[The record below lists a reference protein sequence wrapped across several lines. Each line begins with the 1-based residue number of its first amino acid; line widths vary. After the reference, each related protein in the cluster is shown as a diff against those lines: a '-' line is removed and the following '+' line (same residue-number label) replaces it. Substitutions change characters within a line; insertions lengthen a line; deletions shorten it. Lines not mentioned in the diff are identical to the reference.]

1 MENLYSMKLLIADD
15 EKLTRK
21 GICSLLDL
29 KKYGITEV
37 ILADDGINA
46 LTEARKHHPDIL
58 LTDVRMPR
66 MTGVEMASL
75 YLDEAADTSVIFMSA
90 YSDREYLKAAI
101 KLKAVNYIDK
111 PIEKRELEDAIR
123 EAADRCRDLRAT
135 KAGVMLKEQDLR
147 GHLALALTDPAKA
160 EEARE
165 LGTRVSPRIEAGF
178 WFTSMITSCLT
189 PLSELPSDDLI
200 RENQLFSSYLTRH
213 GMVRILVPRAD
224 RYIIS
229 FLCSPN
235 RPEPETIR
243 SFACLLKERITPY
256 CRFFIASGPSV
267 QGMDQAVSSYK
278 SAMSLLAES
287 FYHNYNSI
295 LTQMTPS
302 GPLLPAR
309 DPFAEFAAALT
320 AQKEKDALNAAERFY
335 SALKNSPPLA
345 EAQVRDRYFRY
356 LNKLDE
362 ISLANHISLWKR
374 EGMESESIWEDV
386 MNCAT
391 LGELHDFLCRR
402 ITHYF
407 QALLFNRSEHPV
419 VFQIKEYIR
428 QNFAVP
434 TLSVPDISQYV
445 NRSSSY
451 ICTLFKNETGQTI
464 NQYLTDYRIKMSKQ
478 FLSDPRYR
486 IADISAKA
494 GYSDGN
500 YYSKA
505 FRKIVGL
512 SPSEYREKML

>member
-1 MENLYSMKLLIADD
+1 MKLLIADD
-15 EKLTRK
+15 EKLTRE

-37 ILADDGINA
+37 ILADDGVHA
-46 LTEARKHHPDIL
+46 LTEARKHRPDIL

-75 YLDEAADTSVIFMSA
+75 YLEEAPDTSVIFMSA

-111 PIEKRELEDAIR
+111 PVEKKELEDAIK
-123 EAADRCRDLRAT
+123 EAADRCRTLRAART
-135 KAGVMLKEQDLR
+135 GAMLEEQDLR
-147 GHLALALTDPAKA
+147 GHLALALTDSDK
-160 EEARE
+160 EDEA
-165 LGTRVSPRIEAGF
+165 LDLAARVSPHIGTDF
-178 WFTSMITSCLT
+178 WFTSVITSCLS
-189 PLSELPSDDLI
+189 PLSELPAEDLI
-200 RENQLFSSYLTRH
+200 RENRDFSSQLKKQ
-213 GMVRILVPRAD
+213 GIIRILVPKAD

-229 FLCSPN
+229 FLCSPS
-235 RPEPETIR
+235 RLEPEAVLFLAR
-243 SFACLLKERITPY
+243 LLKEHITPY
-256 CRFFIASGPSV
+256 CRFFIAVGPSI
-267 QGMDQAVSSYK
+267 QGMNQAVLSYK
-278 SAMSLLAES
+278 SAMNLLGES
-287 FYHNYNSI
+287 FYHDYNSI
-295 LTQMTPS
+295 LIQAP
-302 GPLLPAR
+302 PAVSLQPAE
-309 DPFAEFAAALT
+309 DPFSEFTASLT
-320 AQKEKDALNAAERFY
+320 AQKEEDALNAAEHFY
-335 SALKNSPPLA
+335 YGLKNSSPLP

-362 ISLANHISLWKR
+362 ISLSNHISLWKR

-386 MNCAT
+386 MGCAT
-391 LGELHDFLCRR
+391 LRELHEFLCLR
-402 ITHYF
+402 IKLYF
-407 QALLFNRSEHPV
+407 QNLILNQSEHPV
-419 VFQIKEYIR
+419 VFQIKEYIH
-428 QNFAVP
+428 QNFAVS

-451 ICTLFKNETGQTI
+451 ICTLFKTETGQTI

>member
-1 MENLYSMKLLIADD
+1 MKLLIADD
-15 EKLTRK
+15 EKLTRE

-29 KKYGITEV
+29 KKYAITEV
-37 ILADDGINA
+37 FLADDGVHA
-46 LTEARKHHPDIL
+46 LDKARIHHPDIL

-75 YLDEAADTSVIFMSA
+75 YLEEAPDTAVIFMSA

-111 PIEKRELEDAIR
+111 PVKKKDLEDALK
-123 EAADRCRDLRAT
+123 EALDRCRTMKAA
-135 KAGVMLKEQDLR
+135 KAGAMLTEKDLR
-147 GHLALALTDPAKA
+147 GHLALALTDSSKT
-160 EEARE
+160 EEAQE
-165 LGTRVSPRIEAGF
+165 LAARVSPYIGTDF
-178 WFTSMITSCLT
+178 WFTSVITNCLT
-189 PLSELPSDDLI
+189 PLSELPADEMI
-200 RENQLFSSYLTRH
+200 RENLFFSAHLKKQDI
-213 GMVRILVPRAD
+213 VRILVPKAD

-229 FLCSPN
+229 FLCSPD

-243 SFACLLKERITPY
+243 SFTRILKEHISPY
-256 CRFFIASGPSV
+256 CHFFIAAGPSV
-267 QGMDQAVSSYK
+267 QGMNHAVSSYK
-278 SAMSLLAES
+278 SAMSLLGES
-287 FYHNYNSI
+287 FYHDYNSI
-295 LTQMTPS
+295 LTPRPS
-302 GPLLPAR
+302 SSSFQISE
-309 DPFAEFAAALT
+309 DPFLEFAAAL
-320 AQKEKDALNAAERFY
+320 ASRKEEASLKAAEAFY
-335 SALKNSPPLA
+335 QSLKGSFSLP

-374 EGMESESIWEDV
+374 EGLESESIWEDV

-391 LGELHDFLCRR
+391 LRELHDFLCRR
-402 ITHYF
+402 IRLYF
-407 QALLFNRSEHPV
+407 QNLILNQSEHPV
-419 VFQIKEYIR
+419 VFQIKEYIH